1 MWVETQNKEN
11 PSMGRKILAIVTF
24 NAYAIFLLSAFEEN
38 TAYLFDASL
47 IKEVQSRGFEINLKE
62 WGWGSH
68 YIWRLFA
75 GVVVSAL
82 GGFLA
87 GAVAKESGAKTA
99 ALANI
104 PSVLMWGG
112 MIYLFFSGVE
122 VEAREGFLAISIL
135 AIPLTTYIAYLSGGF
150 GEEIQRQEFPDN
162 TVLGIK
168 GYHWIWAIF
177 PLYWYALGIVFA
189 GAIFVGFQLA
199 ALNWDTFSIKRG
211 LVAIP
216 LIFSIVAWVYPL
228 RIVHRVLMGDLLPNH
243 SAAIRGLAN
252 FGVLIGGMF
261 VATGIQVGAYWLVG
275 KISIVLT

>member
-1 MWVETQNKEN
+1 
-11 PSMGRKILAIVTF
+11 MGRKILAIVTF
-24 NAYAIFLLSAFEEN
+24 NAYVIFLLSAFEEN

-47 IKEVQSRGFEINLKE
+47 ISEIQSRGFEINLKE

-122 VEAREGFLAISIL
+122 VEAREGFIAISII

-150 GEEIQRQEFPDN
+150 GEEIQRQEFPSN

-168 GYHWIWAIF
+168 GYHWIWAII
-177 PLYWYALGIVFA
+177 PLYWYTLGIVFA
-189 GAIFVGFQLA
+189 GAIFVGFQLD
-199 ALNWDTFSIKRG
+199 ALNWDTFSSKRG
-211 LVAIP
+211 FIALLLLV
-216 LIFSIVAWVYPL
+216 SIVAWVYPL
-228 RIVHRVLMGDLLPNH
+228 RIVHRVLIGDLLTNH
-243 SAAIRGLAN
+243 SAAVRGLAN
-252 FGVLIGGMF
+252 FGVLLGGMF
-261 VATGIQVGAYWLVG
+261 VATGIQVGAYWLVSN
-275 KISIVLT
+275 IWH

>member
-1 MWVETQNKEN
+1 
-11 PSMGRKILAIVTF
+11 MGRKILAIVTF

-47 IKEVQSRGFEINLKE
+47 IKEIQLRGFEINLKE
-62 WGWGSH
+62 WGWGNH
-68 YIWRLFA
+68 YIWRLFS

-104 PSVLMWGG
+104 PSVLGWGA

-122 VEAREGFLAISIL
+122 VEAREGFIAISII

-150 GEEIQRQEFPDN
+150 GEEIQRQKFPDN

-177 PLYWYALGIVFA
+177 PIYWYTLGIVYA
-189 GAIFVGFQLA
+189 GAVFVGFQLDA
-199 ALNWDTFSIKRG
+199 FNWDTFSFKRG
-211 LVAIP
+211 AIAFS
-216 LIFSIVAWVYPL
+216 LLFSIAACIYPL
-228 RIVHRVLMGDLLPNH
+228 RIVHRVLMGDLLSNH
-243 SAAIRGLAN
+243 SAAVRGLAN

-261 VATGIQVGAYWLVG
+261 VAAGIQVGAYWLAG
-275 KISIVLT
+275 KIYMVLP

>member
-1 MWVETQNKEN
+1 
-11 PSMGRKILAIVTF
+11 MGRKILAIVTF
-24 NAYAIFLLSAFEEN
+24 NAYVIFLLSAFEEN
-38 TAYLFDASL
+38 TAYLFDISL
-47 IKEVQSRGFEINLKE
+47 IKDIQSRGFEINLKE

-82 GGFLA
+82 CGFIA

-104 PSVLMWGG
+104 PSILCWGG
-112 MIYLFFSGVE
+112 LLYLFFSGVE
-122 VEAREGFLAISIL
+122 VEAISLLFSPAGPGFIAISII
-135 AIPLTTYIAYLSGGF
+135 AIPLTTYVAYLSGGF

-189 GAIFVGFQLA
+189 VAIFVGFQIE

-211 LVAIP
+211 LIAFP
-216 LIFSIVAWVYPL
+216 LLFSIVAWVYPL
-228 RIVHRVLMGDLLPNH
+228 RIVHRVLMGDLLSDY
-243 SAAIRGLAN
+243 SAAARGIAN
-252 FGVLIGGMF
+252 FGVLLGGMF
-261 VATGIQVGAYWLVG
+261 VATGIQFGAYWLVG
-275 KISIVLT
+275 KIYMFLT

>member
-1 MWVETQNKEN
+1 
-11 PSMGRKILAIVTF
+11 MGRKILAIVTF
-24 NAYAIFLLSAFEEN
+24 NAYVIFLLSAFEEN

-47 IKEVQSRGFEINLKE
+47 IGEIQSRGFEINLKE

-112 MIYLFFSGVE
+112 MLYLFSSGVE
-122 VEAREGFLAISIL
+122 IEAISLLFTSAGPGFIAISII
-135 AIPLTTYIAYLSGGF
+135 AIPLTTYIAYLSGGL
-150 GEEIQRQEFPDN
+150 GEEVQQQKFPDN

-177 PLYWYALGIVFA
+177 PLYWYTFGIVFA
-189 GAIFVGFQLA
+189 VAIFIGFQLD

-211 LVAIP
+211 LIAVP
-216 LIFSIVAWVYPL
+216 LLFSIVAWVYPL
-228 RIVHRVLMGDLLPNH
+228 RIVHRVLIGDLLSNH
-243 SAAIRGLAN
+243 NAAVRGLAN

-275 KISIVLT
+275 KIYMVLT